1 MCGGIEIPV
10 HRVILSSASKKFEDL
25 FTLSGYK
32 VDIKILDADILL
44 LLLEFVYCGE
54 IAEEKITLKLFKTA
68 IYFAIE
74 GLVHLC
80 VKYLDR
86 SMYDQNAVDC
96 FIVGLKYHNK
106 YLKNAAGLQILQNYY
121 WLRKKG
127 EIGRL
132 QVMEPYCFRGLLEMS
147 YERVDR
153 IERLR
158 SMTQLL

>member
-1 MCGGIEIPV
+1 MLKLSRCVVASRFQFIESFF
-10 HRVILSSASKKFEDL
+10 HLLQRSL
-25 FTLSGYK
+25 
-32 VDIKILDADILL
+32 KIFLHILL

-80 VKYLDR
+80 VKYLVR